1 MSYATASDGIRLHY
15 DAIGRKSSPPVLMI
29 QGLGADKNLWNL
41 QRFVLAAKYR
51 VIAHDNRGAGRS
63 DKPFGA
69 YTLEQMVDDAI
80 AVLDHEGVDTAH
92 VVGAS
97 MGGAIS
103 QILAVKY
110 PERVRS
116 LTLLCTACRNH
127 EWRRDLL
134 RSWSDTATTR
144 GMGAMTTEAA
154 RWVIGP
160 RSLRRLWP
168 AVSWLGPIGTSRAS
182 HGFNGQVQALLA
194 VDESLVDM
202 LSSIN
207 VPTAVIVGNQDILTP
222 RADSEEIAERIP
234 TAELIVLS
242 GAAHGLMIEHATT
255 VNRVLGEFIGRAE
268 RVWKSQASIVVP
280 TLRSVAS

>member
-1 MSYATASDGIRLHY
+1 M
-15 DAIGRKSSPPVLMI
+15 
-29 QGLGADKNLWNL
+29 
-41 QRFVLAAKYR
+41 LAAKYR

-144 GMGAMTTEAA
+144 GMGLAEMEQIAQWSVEAIAA
-154 RWVIGP
+154 REDAAKLEQI
-160 RSLRRLWP
+160 RREVVKVAQRFP
-168 AVSWLGPIGTSRAS
+168 
-182 HGFNGQVQALLA
+182 
-194 VDESLVDM
+194 
-202 LSSIN
+202 
-207 VPTAVIVGNQDILTP
+207 VPGND
-222 RADSEEIAERIP
+222 A
-234 TAELIVLS
+234 AEL
-242 GAAHGLMIEHATT
+242 AARE
-255 VNRVLGEFIGRAE
+255 
-268 RVWKSQASIVVP
+268 S
-280 TLRSVAS
+280 